1 MAALTINAQATPEG
15 DALIAFVGSEEARA
29 NAANFVRL
37 SSAHYKLAEQCGRVN
52 AAMIEQMPE
61 LYPNPKKGAREMAK
75 MQASMFGL
83 TTKDEIEQ
91 FIEAAEDA
99 ALEHLEILKEIE

>member
-1 MAALTINAQATPEG
+1 MWPRQRCHDRADAGTLPE
-15 DALIAFVGSEEARA
+15 S
-29 NAANFVRL
+29 
-37 SSAHYKLAEQCGRVN
+37 Q
-52 AAMIEQMPE
+52 
-61 LYPNPKKGAREMAK
+61 KGAREMAK